1 MDDIDWNRRRPISE
15 RHVQALWYDG
25 ALRPKDLRT
34 TDGLSVRVID
44 PGVWN
49 VEAGPDFSHA
59 VLEVGPTRRRV
70 VGDVEIHL
78 HPSDWHAHGH
88 SSDPAYESVIA
99 HVTWYAAPPD
109 PALDGPPA
117 HCLRFCLGD
126 SFLKL

>member
-44 PGVWN
+44 PGAWN

-59 VLEVGPTRRRV
+59 VLEVGPARRR
-70 VGDVEIHL
+70 L
-78 HPSDWHAHGH
+78 KLK
-88 SSDPAYESVIA
+88 IA
-99 HVTWYAAPPD
+99 HD
-109 PALDGPPA
+109 PGRLLVFSSAG
-117 HCLRFCLGD
+117 
-126 SFLKL
+126 